1 MYSCWG
7 KLMIQLTENQS
18 DNYVGLTE
26 NMGLAVKGVLQVIY
40 QLHPGVSKCMNLHS
54 KGKKGGNRHRDVGV
68 MCRWTLKYNQPV
80 SNLYCIIDH
89 KIIFKT
95 KEKEY
100 QWISFVTCR
109 SAATICRYNIFN
121 SKKKTRQYEV
131 SHATF
136 SHVSLVFRVGWK

>member
-18 DNYVGLTE
+18 DNCWLNWKYGSGCKGRST
-26 NMGLAVKGVLQVIY
+26 GHLATT
-40 QLHPGVSKCMNLHS
+40 PRCKCMNLHS
-54 KGKKGGNRHRDVGV
+54 KGKKGGIGHRDVGV
-68 MCRWTLKYNQPV
+68 MCRWTLKYNQPF